1 MVKMDKACLIL
12 FKFKNY
18 EKINYSALSGNAVLK
33 QAELLTLKGGYIQEY
48 GCESNVCSTD
58 RSGAK
63 DLCSGAYCKSGVGPK
78 NPGKGTGTVKRDKC
92 LLFTSL

>member
-1 MVKMDKACLIL
+1 MK
-12 FKFKNY
+12 
-18 EKINYSALSGNAVLK
+18 KINYSALSGNAVVK

-63 DLCSGAYCKSGVGPK
+63 ELCSDAYCKSGVGPK
-78 NPGKGTGTVKRDKC
+78 HPSRTLQENSCKIWTK
-92 LLFTSL
+92 L

>member
-1 MVKMDKACLIL
+1 MK
-12 FKFKNY
+12 
-18 EKINYSALSGNAVLK
+18 KINYSALSGNAVLK
-33 QAELLTLKGGYIQEY
+33 QDELLTLKGGYIQEY

-63 DLCSGAYCKSGVGPK
+63 DLCSDAYCKSGVGPQ
-78 NPGKGTGTVKRDKC
+78 NPGKGTGTIKRDKC

>member
-1 MVKMDKACLIL
+1 MDKACLIL

-63 DLCSGAYCKSGVGPK
+63 DLCSDAYCKSGVGPK